1 MENTQS
7 FLGKQFLQG
16 KEKITRPDMES
27 IPALLW
33 NQSIQGNEKNVDTCT
48 FIPGSTTLSK
58 HSMLSTS
65 THPRRVP
72 QNFQQLEKESSNMVA
87 LPGSNHNAETNT
99 HVETSKNVHSN
110 GTLSTSLKTDTN
122 MNANMGTNH
131 IAHRYRHT
139 GKEVHLLSEPSEL
152 RPLKAMAHRH
162 TRKEDHLLS
171 EPSELQPLKAMAHR
185 YTRKEDHLLSGP
197 NHLNSNQLRTQ
208 ELRSL
213 IQHTSSSQ
221 DKNTADSQK
230 QIKLSFRMHLFTMMI
245 ETLSGTILSIKFHLT
260 LSS

>member
-1 MENTQS
+1 
-7 FLGKQFLQG
+7 
-16 KEKITRPDMES
+16 
-27 IPALLW
+27 
-33 NQSIQGNEKNVDTCT
+33 
-48 FIPGSTTLSK
+48 
-58 HSMLSTS
+58 
-65 THPRRVP
+65 
-72 QNFQQLEKESSNMVA
+72 
-87 LPGSNHNAETNT
+87 
-99 HVETSKNVHSN
+99 
-110 GTLSTSLKTDTN
+110 

-171 EPSELQPLKAMAHR
+171 EPSELRPLKAMAHR

-197 NHLNSNQLRTQ
+197 DHLNSNRLRTQ